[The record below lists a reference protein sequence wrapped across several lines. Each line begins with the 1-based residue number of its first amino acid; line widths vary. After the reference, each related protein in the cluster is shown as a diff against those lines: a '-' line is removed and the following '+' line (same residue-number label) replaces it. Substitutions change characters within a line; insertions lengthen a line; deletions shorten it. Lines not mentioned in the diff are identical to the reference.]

1 MRIHTPAISSAKR
14 TAPEHNSKGLKKS
27 PTGIRGLDEITEG
40 GLPAGRPTLVCGGT
54 GCGKTLFA
62 MEFLVHGATEYRE
75 PGVFMA
81 FEETAEELTENV
93 ASLGFDLNSLIARKL
108 LLIDHIQIER
118 YEFEETGEYDLEG
131 LFLRLGDAIDTIK
144 AKRIVLDS
152 IEVLFARL
160 SNHAIVRES
169 LHRLFR
175 WLKKKGV
182 TVIMTGERGEGPLT
196 RYGLEEYVSDCVISL
211 DHRVLDQATTRR
223 MRVVKYRGAVHG
235 TNEYPFLID
244 KDGISIWPVTS
255 VQLESQTSN
264 ERIPT
269 GIGRLDSMLGG
280 LGYYR
285 GSSILLSGMAGTG
298 KTSVAAT
305 LADATCR
312 RGERCHFFS
321 FEESSGQIMRNMSTI
336 GLDLQQWVKK
346 RRLQFQTV
354 RPFHY
359 GLEMHLARIIRL
371 ITEFEP
377 HVVIVDQMSGLE
389 TTGTPLEIRAAMM
402 RLIDF
407 LKMKNM
413 TALYTDLTTDGN
425 TLALTDT
432 AISSLVDTW
441 LVLRD
446 LELNGERNRGLHILK
461 SRGMA
466 HSNQVREFVMSDRG
480 IELKDIYIGP
490 GGMLTGSARVAQ
502 EARERAQ
509 QISRNEEIERE
520 HLELKRKHDLLE
532 GQIAALRS
540 EFSAEEARIERMIK
554 RDRQLEHSV
563 TRDEAESGR
572 SRRNDAITTS
582 RSLIPKNGNGKKS

>member
-1 MRIHTPAISSAKR
+1 MRIHPPVKK
-14 TAPEHNSKGLKKS
+14 TATATSLKGLRKS
-27 PTGIRGLDEITEG
+27 PTGISGLDEITGG

-54 GCGKTLFA
+54 GCGKTLLA
-62 MEFLVHGATEYRE
+62 MEFLVHGASAYGE

-93 ASLGFDLNSLIARKL
+93 ASLGFDLKTLIARKL
-108 LLIDHIQIER
+108 LTIDYVQIEH

-131 LFLRLGDAIDTIK
+131 LFLRLGDAIDRIK
-144 AKRIVLDS
+144 AKRVVLDT
-152 IEVLFARL
+152 IEVLFTRL
-160 SNHAIVRES
+160 SNQGIVRES

-182 TVIMTGERGEGPLT
+182 TVIMTGERGEGQLT

-211 DHRVLDQATTRR
+211 DHRVLDQFTSRR
-223 MRVVKYRGAVHG
+223 MRVVKYRGATHA

-255 VQLESQTSN
+255 VQLEHRTSN
-264 ERIPT
+264 ERIST
-269 GIGRLDSMLGG
+269 GIERLDAMLGG
-280 LGYYR
+280 PGYYR

-312 RGERCHFFS
+312 RGERCQFFS
-321 FEESSGQIMRNMSTI
+321 FEESQGQVMRNMSTI

-346 RRLQFQTV
+346 GRLQFQTV
-354 RPFHY
+354 RPFDC
-359 GLEMHLARIIRL
+359 GLEMHLSRIIRL
-371 ITEFEP
+371 IAEFEP
-377 HVVIVDQMSGLE
+377 EVVIMDQMSGLE
-389 TTGTPLEIRAAMM
+389 TTGTPLEIKATMM

-407 LKMKNM
+407 VKMKNT
-413 TALYTDLTTDGN
+413 TAMYTDLTTDGSS
-425 TLALTDT
+425 LALTDS

-441 LVLRD
+441 LILRD

-466 HSNQVREFVMSDRG
+466 HSNQVREFIMSERG
-480 IELKDIYIGP
+480 IELKDVYIGP
-490 GGMLTGSARVAQ
+490 SGMLTGSARVAQ

-509 QISRNEEIERE
+509 QVSRNDEIERQQSD
-520 HLELKRKHDLLE
+520 LKRKHDVLE
-532 GQIAALRS
+532 RQIAGLRA
-540 EFSAEEARIERMIK
+540 EFAAEESRIEQVISQ
-554 RDRQLEHSV
+554 DRQREQVLAI
-563 TRDEAESGR
+563 DEAEMGR
-572 SRRNDAITTS
+572 SRKHDAVKTGLS
-582 RSLIPKNGNGKKS
+582 FIPKNGGTGRKS

>member
-1 MRIHTPAISSAKR
+1 MKR
-14 TAPEHNSKGLKKS
+14 TAKAPGPKGLRKS
-27 PTGIRGLDEITEG
+27 PTGIQGLDEITDG

-54 GCGKTLFA
+54 GCGKTLLA
-62 MEFLVHGATEYRE
+62 MEFLVRGASEYGE

-81 FEETAEELTENV
+81 FEETAEELIENV
-93 ASLGFDLNSLIARKL
+93 ASLGFDLKALIARKL
-108 LLIDHIQIER
+108 LLIDYVQIER

-144 AKRIVLDS
+144 AKRVALDT
-152 IEVLFARL
+152 IEGLFARL
-160 SNHAIVRES
+160 SNQAIVRES

-211 DHRVLDQATTRR
+211 DHRVSDQVTTRR
-223 MRVVKYRGAVHG
+223 IRVVKYRGATHG

-255 VQLESQTSN
+255 VQIEQKTS
-264 ERIPT
+264 EDRVPT
-269 GIGRLDSMLGG
+269 GIERLDAMLDGR
-280 LGYYR
+280 GYYR
-285 GSSILLSGMAGTG
+285 GSSVLLSGMAGTG
-298 KTSVAAT
+298 KTSMAAT

-312 RGERCHFFS
+312 RGERCQFFS
-321 FEESSGQIMRNMSTI
+321 FEEAPGQIIRNMSTI
-336 GLDLQQWVKK
+336 GLDLKQWMKK
-346 RRLQFQTV
+346 KRLQFQTV
-354 RPFHY
+354 RPFYY
-359 GLEMHLARIIRL
+359 GLEMHLSRIIRS

-377 HVVIVDQMSGLE
+377 QVVIMDQMSGLE
-389 TTGTPLEIRAAMM
+389 TTGTPLELKAAMM

-407 LKMKNM
+407 LKMKGI
-413 TALYTDLTTDGN
+413 TAMYTDLITDGSS
-425 TLALTDT
+425 LALTDT

-441 LVLRD
+441 LILRD

-466 HSNQVREFVMSDRG
+466 HSNQVREFIMSDHG
-480 IELKDIYIGP
+480 IDLKDVYVGP

-509 QISRNEEIERE
+509 QVNRNEEMERQQ
-520 HLELKRKHDLLE
+520 LELKHKHDVLE
-532 GQIAALRS
+532 GEIAALRA
-540 EFSAEEARIERMIK
+540 EFSAEEARIERII
-554 RDRQLEHSV
+554 RHGRQHEQSLA
-563 TRDEAESGR
+563 RDEVEMGH
-572 SRRNDAITTS
+572 SRKHDVVNTDR
-582 RSLIPKNGNGKKS
+582 RLIPKNGGNGKKT

>member
-1 MRIHTPAISSAKR
+1 MKKTTTTRDAK
-14 TAPEHNSKGLKKS
+14 ELKKS
-27 PTGIRGLDEITEG
+27 PTGIHGLDEITGG
-40 GLPAGRPTLVCGGT
+40 GLPSGRPTLVCGGT
-54 GCGKTLFA
+54 GCGKTLLA
-62 MEFLVHGATEYRE
+62 MEFLVHGAVEYGE

-93 ASLGFDLNSLIARKL
+93 VSLGFDLKSLIARKL
-108 LLIDHIQIER
+108 LLIDSVQIER

-131 LFLRLGDAIDTIK
+131 LFLRLGDAIDSIK
-144 AKRIVLDS
+144 AKRVVLDT
-152 IEVLFARL
+152 IECLFARL
-160 SNHAIVRES
+160 SNHSIVRES

-175 WLKKKGV
+175 WLKEKGV

-211 DHRVLDQATTRR
+211 DHRVLDQVTTRR
-223 MRVVKYRGAVHG
+223 IRVVKYRGSTHF

-244 KDGISIWPVTS
+244 DSGISIWPVTS
-255 VQLESQTSN
+255 VQLEQQTSD
-264 ERIPT
+264 ERIST
-269 GIGRLDSMLGG
+269 GIGRLDAMLGG
-280 LGYYR
+280 RGYFR

-312 RGERCHFFS
+312 HGDRCQFFS
-321 FEESSGQIMRNMSTI
+321 FEESSSQIKRNMSSI

-346 RRLQFQTV
+346 GRLQFQAV

-371 ITEFEP
+371 ITEFQP

-389 TTGTPLEIRAAMM
+389 TTGTPMEIRAAMM

-407 LKMKNM
+407 LKMRGI
-413 TALYTDLTTDGN
+413 TAMYTDLTTGDN
-425 TLALTDT
+425 SVAITDA

-461 SRGMA
+461 SRGMP
-466 HSNQVREFVMSDRG
+466 HSNQVREFIMSQRG
-480 IELKDIYIGP
+480 IELKDMYIGP
-490 GGMLTGSARVAQ
+490 SGMLTGSARVAQ

-509 QISRNEEIERE
+509 LLSRNEEIERQQ
-520 HLELKRKHDLLE
+520 LDLKRKHDLLE
-532 GQIAALRS
+532 GQISVLRA
-540 EFSAEEARIERMIK
+540 EFSAEENRIERIISRGK
-554 RDRQLEHSV
+554 HREEAIVLE
-563 TRDEAESGR
+563 EAEMGR
-572 SRRNDAITTS
+572 SRNAVKIGQSISPRNG
-582 RSLIPKNGNGKKS
+582 GNGKKS